1 VGDISE
7 AFVKYRAVAVGLFHE
22 GHPVECFSN
31 LLDTVHDWGRKM
43 QAKYPNKHLSV
54 ALYYTEERLLEILV
68 PLPVELQ
75 PKS

>member
-43 QAKYPNKHLSV
+43 QAKYPNKHLS
-54 ALYYTEERLLEILV
+54 AII
-68 PLPVELQ
+68 
-75 PKS
+75 